1 MRHTI
6 CGVGLFH
13 LSCHAWL
20 LFGHAWVS
28 TRHTVCAVG
37 LFDLSCQ
44 TGLFFGHAWVSMRH
58 TVCVVGLF
66 HLSCHAWLLFVH
78 AWVIVRKKASS
89 RKRLEIAGWCVFVVV
104 FLSLCVPTCCVFQ
117 EKQHQEDLRLLRERL
132 DHLDNL
138 QAAQL
143 EELTSIAHSTLIGS
157 QVEEH
162 LEHDSHN
169 TTLEKH
175 DPEKP
180 TSSFVSS

>member
-1 MRHTI
+1 MLWAVSLELSSWASPLTCLGKHEAHSL
-6 CGVGLFH
+6 CSGLFH
-13 LSCHAWL
+13 LSCQAGL
-20 LFGHAWVS
+20 LFGHV
-28 TRHTVCAVG
+28 
-37 LFDLSCQ
+37 
-44 TGLFFGHAWVSMRH
+44 
-58 TVCVVGLF
+58 
-66 HLSCHAWLLFVH
+66 
-78 AWVIVRKKASS
+78 WVIVRKKASS
-89 RKRLEIAGWCVFVVV
+89 RKRLKIAGWCVFVVV
-104 FLSLCVPTCCVFQ
+104 VVVVFLSVCIPTCCVFQ